1 MGRCRETEYLV
12 KKLVLGTTADQKA
25 PLHESISYIL

>member
-1 MGRCRETEYLV
+1 MGRCGETEYLV
-12 KKLVLGTTADQKA
+12 KELVLATTVDQKA